1 MGLSI
6 QTSRNACR
14 ILARVGAGTIRGQ
27 QVSFVHNLNQ
37 LRQLLIFIIMM
48 CYYKAYLGTKTTTT
62 MQEQSHQQ
70 AFLEELDARQFDYC
84 INRNRK
90 LHLLRSLPADMAVRL
105 PRSLIPTPI
114 LQLHQQYKQ
123 GTLDKELVGGPKYHD
138 KIKLLRRYRLVA
150 PPTRRSADEKR
161 TRNREN
167 LKRWRQ
173 RHSRPCQGDTS
184 RMVRLMHTGKD

>member
-1 MGLSI
+1 MHAAFWLGWALGLS
-6 QTSRNACR
+6 
-14 ILARVGAGTIRGQ
+14 GGP

-62 MQEQSHQQ
+62 MQEQLHQQ

-90 LHLLRSLPADMAVRL
+90 LHLLRSSPADMAVRL

-123 GTLDKELVGGPKYHD
+123 GTLDKELVGGPKVPRQD
-138 KIKLLRRYRLVA
+138 QTPAQV
-150 PPTRRSADEKR
+150 SFGR
-161 TRNREN
+161 TA
-167 LKRWRQ
+167 
-173 RHSRPCQGDTS
+173 HSTLC
-184 RMVRLMHTGKD
+184 